1 MKRFVLCSLVV
12 LVLAALAGPAVAA
25 CMRTGVQTDS
35 SSSVD
40 TVFFYQQGR
49 RFDASSLR
57 IWLSTSASGNA
68 TIRRGVKI
76 GADSIYFFED
86 AQTIRPGGVFE
97 SNDDGVYCFALT
109 KTSSDAL
116 SWSGSQCADGS
127 GINSLESTI
136 IDLLEGPTPVA
147 VSEHT
152 LWSGLHMQQT
162 TAASATN
169 LKAGAGGGGTAP
181 VGNRRTFP
189 VTAGANVDGAKALE
203 LIIDWTNFEHG
214 GFRVEHVFANSSTDT
229 AAFFYGGAGRNLDTL
244 AVTDSVAL
252 CTDTRHAVPGV
263 VITPDVAGS
272 IVIRIPAVP
281 GAGYYFCRIYPWGSA
296 HGNWITGTTGT
307 LRVVY

>member
-1 MKRFVLCSLVV
+1 M
-12 LVLAALAGPAVAA
+12 ALFAIMLIALPLLLGAIQPN
-25 CMRTGVQTDS
+25 
-35 SSSVD
+35 
-40 TVFFYQQGR
+40 
-49 RFDASSLR
+49 SSLQELIYYFIENGIR
-57 IWLSTSASGNA
+57 LS
-68 TIRRGVKI
+68 
-76 GADSIYFFED
+76 D
-86 AQTIRPGGVFE
+86 
-97 SNDDGVYCFALT
+97 
-109 KTSSDAL
+109 
-116 SWSGSQCADGS
+116 
-127 GINSLESTI
+127 
-136 IDLLEGPTPVA
+136 PTPIA

-152 LWSGLHMQQT
+152 LWSGLNMQQT
-162 TAASATN
+162 TVGSATN
-169 LKAGAGGGGTAP
+169 LKAGGGSAP

-229 AAFFYGGAGRNLDTL
+229 AAFFYGGAGRSLDSL

-252 CTDTRHAVPGV
+252 CSTQYAVPGL

-272 IVIRIPAVP
+272 IVIRIPAIP